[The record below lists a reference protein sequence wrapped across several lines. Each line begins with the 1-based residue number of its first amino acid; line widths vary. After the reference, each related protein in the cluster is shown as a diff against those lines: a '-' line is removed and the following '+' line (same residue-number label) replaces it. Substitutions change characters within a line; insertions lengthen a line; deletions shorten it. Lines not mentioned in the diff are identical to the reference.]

1 MSLIFHCC
9 FPHALLLLVWF
20 VFSIS
25 HRLLYFLY
33 CSNLKDVLIVWCLL
47 MMKKLHL
54 SIWGY
59 GADKKMTGEI
69 LQIKLS
75 VQKLLM
81 NIKESWKGLLPSVYF
96 KPVLQSRL
104 ASEEHHR
111 GNQEVGNKG
120 KGGDSRVKFHEP
132 IAFLVALLFKIR
144 EKRWR
149 LGIFENIELALHP
162 HFIFNW
168 DS

>member
-25 HRLLYFLY
+25 HRILYFLY

-81 NIKESWKGLLPSVYF
+81 NIKELWKGLLPSMVSDYF

-132 IAFLVALLFKIR
+132 IDFFSGTSFQNPKKTTKIR
-144 EKRWR
+144 HIWEYRIGTSSP
-149 LGIFENIELALHP
+149 L
-162 HFIFNW
+162 
-168 DS
+168 

>member
-81 NIKESWKGLLPSVYF
+81 NIKELWKGLLPSMVSDYF

-132 IAFLVALLFKIR
+132 IAFFSGTSFQNPRKTMKIR
-144 EKRWR
+144 HIWEYRIGTSSP
-149 LGIFENIELALHP
+149 L
-162 HFIFNW
+162 
-168 DS
+168 

>member
-132 IAFLVALLFKIR
+132 IAFFSGTSFQNPRKTMKIR
-144 EKRWR
+144 HIWEYRIGTSSP
-149 LGIFENIELALHP
+149 L
-162 HFIFNW
+162 
-168 DS
+168 

>member
-81 NIKESWKGLLPSVYF
+81 NIKELWKGLLPSMVSDYF

-104 ASEEHHR
+104 ASEEHQR

-132 IAFLVALLFKIR
+132 IAFFSATSFQNPRKTMKIR
-144 EKRWR
+144 HIWEYRIGTSSP
-149 LGIFENIELALHP
+149 L
-162 HFIFNW
+162 
-168 DS
+168 